1 MNADRKN
8 KTYDVPQA
16 TYKNPKTYTVEA
28 DASSATYPLAIAA
41 ITGGSVIIEG
51 IGSESLQGDAQ
62 FYKLLEKMG
71 CTVSQNTGST
81 AVNGPQK
88 GTLKAVNVDMG
99 DMTDA
104 FMTAAVLMAV
114 ANGTSQITN
123 IANQR
128 VKESNRIAVMVEGLP
143 LLAFFFFFFLCPN
156 FQHRSRCAM

>member
-1 MNADRKN
+1 VNADRKN
-8 KTYDVPQA
+8 KTYDVPQS
-16 TYKNPKTYTVEA
+16 TYKNPKEYIVEA

-41 ITGGSVIIEG
+41 ITGGSVTVQG
-51 IGSESLQGDAQ
+51 IGSGSLQGDAQ

-71 CTVSQNTGST
+71 CTVSQNADST
-81 AVNGPQK
+81 TVNGPPK
-88 GTLKAVNVDMG
+88 GTLRALNVDMG

-128 VKESNRIAVMVEGLP
+128 VKESNRIAVMVEGAP
-143 LLAFFFFFFLCPN
+143 LSVLVCFG
-156 FQHRSRCAM
+156 